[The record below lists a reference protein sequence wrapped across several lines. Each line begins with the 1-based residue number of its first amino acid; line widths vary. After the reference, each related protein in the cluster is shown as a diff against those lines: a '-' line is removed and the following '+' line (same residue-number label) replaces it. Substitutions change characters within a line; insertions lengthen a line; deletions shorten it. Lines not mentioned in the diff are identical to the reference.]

1 MGGVCVA
8 VSKQPGVLIIVE
20 NLTVPLDRRVWQE
33 ARTLRDAGY
42 TVSVVCPK
50 GGQYTKSYEVMEDI
64 HVFRHPMPYEAD
76 GALGYVLEYAWALFF
91 ELFLSI
97 RAYFKVGFDV
107 VQACNPPDLLFIVA
121 GFWKYVFGKPFVFDH
136 HDINPELYEAK
147 FGRRGFFHRLMLRL
161 ERMTFD
167 AADVSIATNDTFK
180 DIAVTRGGMDPDR
193 VFVVRSIPDLGRFRR
208 TEPNKLLKNGRKH
221 LVGYVG
227 IMGAQDGVD
236 LLIRAMHEL
245 VHVQGRQDIQCAIV
259 GSGTALPDLRRL
271 TAELDLADYVTF
283 RGFQSGAP
291 LMASLSTFDIG
302 VIPDPKNVYNDKI
315 SMNKHFEYMSLGIPF
330 VQFDLAEGRKA
341 AADASLYARNNDPR
355 DLAANMARLIDDEA
369 LRSKLAAKS
378 RARVEAIVRWE
389 PERARLLAAYEL
401 ALKGVRGG
409 AKSDARTPSGVPVVS
424 K

>member
-1 MGGVCVA
+1 MLG
-8 VSKQPGVLIIVE
+8 KQPGVLILVE

-50 GGQYTKSYEVMEDI
+50 GGQYTRSYEVLEDI

-76 GALGYVLEYAWALFF
+76 GALGYLLEYTWALFF
-91 ELFLSI
+91 EFILSI

-107 VQACNPPDLLFIVA
+107 VQACNPPDLLFVVA
-121 GFWKYVFGKPFVFDH
+121 GFWKFLFGKPFVFDH

-161 ERMTFD
+161 ERMTFE

-180 DIAVTRGGMDPDR
+180 RIAVERGGMDPDR
-193 VFVVRSIPDLGRFRR
+193 VFVVRSIPDLSRFRR
-208 TEPNKLLKNGRKH
+208 TEQNPHLKNGRRH

-245 VHVQGRQDIQCAIV
+245 VVVQGRQDIQCAIV
-259 GSGTALPDLRRL
+259 GSGTALPELRRL
-271 TAELDLADYVTF
+271 AAELGLANYVTF

-341 AADASLYARNNDPR
+341 AADVSLYASNNDPV
-355 DLAANMARLIDDEA
+355 DLAAKMARLIDDEP
-369 LRSKLAAKS
+369 LRTSLAAKG
-378 RARVEAIVRWE
+378 RARAEAVVRWE

-401 ALKGVRGG
+401 ALAGRP
-409 AKSDARTPSGVPVVS
+409 AKAASPSGVPAVG